1 MMKRILVLCDA
12 GQVRSV
18 AMASVLR
25 SRGHFAVAGS
35 WDNWTKLPVG
45 DDFIHKWDDV
55 IQMQERGKHFI
66 GRDEF
71 GDCLNM
77 ELIHKCKELAIK
89 LGY

>member
-1 MMKRILVLCDA
+1 MKKILCLCDA

-35 WDNWTKLPVG
+35 WDNWCKVPSG
-45 DDFIHKWDDV
+45 DRIISEWDEV

-77 ELIHKCKELAIK
+77 ELIHKCKLLAIK